1 MKNKMLKPGPG
12 LTQFATV
19 NSLLVGLYDGLFPVS
34 QICSHGNFGLGCPDA
49 MEGEMLINEGEC
61 YVAPAGR
68 QPRLMG
74 QDEKVAFAQ
83 MAWFEPSHCLSVSD
97 IRDKDRLAEI
107 LIEQAETAN
116 LFIGF
121 RLKGTFSTV
130 KIRQPPSGLAPPYP
144 PLVDVL
150 RSQTEMTYTG
160 MQGTILGFWT
170 PPQYQGTSVAGIH
183 IHFLDDR
190 KLCGGHVM
198 DISITEGQLEIQL
211 YHRFDLYLPTESV
224 FLDADLNYENADEHI
239 RTAEG

>member
-1 MKNKMLKPGPG
+1 MKNNISLKPGI
-12 LTQFATV
+12 TQFATV

-34 QICSHGNFGLGCPDA
+34 HICSHGNFGIGCPDA
-49 MEGEMLINEGEC
+49 MEGEMLINNGEC

-83 MAWFEPSHCLSVSD
+83 MAWFEPSICLHVTG
-97 IRDKDRLAEI
+97 IRDKDRLTEI
-107 LIEQAETAN
+107 LLEQAQTSN

-121 RLKGTFSTV
+121 RLTGTFSTV
-130 KIRQPPSGLAPPYP
+130 KIRQPPSGLTPPYP
-144 PLVDVL
+144 PLVEVL
-150 RSQTEMTYTG
+150 KEQTEVTYSD
-160 MQGTILGFWT
+160 MRGTILGFWT

-183 IHFLDDR
+183 IHFLDEE

-198 DISITEGQLEIQL
+198 DIEIEQGQLEIQL
-211 YHRFDLYLPTESV
+211 YHRFDLHLPTDRV